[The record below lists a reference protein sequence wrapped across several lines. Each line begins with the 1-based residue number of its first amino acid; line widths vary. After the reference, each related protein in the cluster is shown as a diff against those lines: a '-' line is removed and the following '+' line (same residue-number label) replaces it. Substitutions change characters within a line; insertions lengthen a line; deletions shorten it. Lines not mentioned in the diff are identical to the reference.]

1 MIMDIAGSTALV
13 TGANRGIGRRFVDEL
28 LARGAKKVY
37 AAARRPELID
47 TSDSRVT
54 PLYLDLLDEK
64 SIAGAAAAARD
75 VTVLVNNAGI
85 ATGAQLLTDDLD
97 KIRQDLETHLFG
109 TLRVIRAFAPHLAS
123 NGASDGAPNGGGA
136 IVNILSVLSWVA
148 TPQGSGS
155 YSVAKAAE
163 WNMTNG
169 VRVELADQKI
179 LVQGVHLGAADTDM
193 MAGRDAP
200 KIDPADVARASLDG
214 VQAGAIEV
222 LVDDPSRFVKAALS
236 GDPAQLYS
244 VPAGS

>member
-37 AAARRPELID
+37 ATARRPELID

-64 SIAGAAAAARD
+64 SIADAAAAARD
-75 VTVLVNNAGI
+75 VAVLVNNAGI

-123 NGASDGAPNGGGA
+123 NGGGA

-222 LVDDPSRFVKAALS
+222 LVDGPSHFVKAALS

-244 VPAGS
+244 VPSGN